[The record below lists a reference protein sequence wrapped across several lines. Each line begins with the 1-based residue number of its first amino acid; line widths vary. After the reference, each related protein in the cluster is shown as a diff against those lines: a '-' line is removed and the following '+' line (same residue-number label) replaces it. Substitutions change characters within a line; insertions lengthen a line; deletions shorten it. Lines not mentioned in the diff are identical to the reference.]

1 MQNEKGQIAV
11 RRFRLREEP
20 FPVHIPPDKAYLF
33 TTRNNVC
40 LAWIDP
46 EDVDTVLATKRHCC
60 GTEVQQFYLASDE
73 AARIHGG

>member
-20 FPVHIPPDKAYLF
+20 FPVHIPPDKDYLF
-33 TTRNNVC
+33 ITRNNVC

-46 EDVDTVLATKRHCC
+46 EDVEKVLATRRRCC
-60 GTEVQQFYLASDE
+60 GTTVQQFYLASDE
-73 AARIHGG
+73 AAGIHGG